1 MLLQLQSG
9 HEIAKVKLKETPEL
23 ISFEVKVNCTG
34 AIIEAVCYFA
44 AIFSPRA
51 FATSRVGQMKIICR
65 EKKTKKK
72 DKSVIVARVSLHQIK
87 LAISRRLTHHHGFPL
102 KIQARVANLPE
113 LHISL
118 IQKTTG
124 SWRQDIGKERGSRPQ
139 SNQNNS
145 RSNFLLCHVAPG
157 F

>member
-1 MLLQLQSG
+1 M
-9 HEIAKVKLKETPEL
+9 
-23 ISFEVKVNCTG
+23 NCTG

-44 AIFSPRA
+44 AIFSRRA

-65 EKKTKKK
+65 EKKNKKK
-72 DKSVIVARVSLHQIK
+72 NKSVIVARVSLHQIK

-102 KIQARVANLPE
+102 KIQAVWRTCLNCTLA
-113 LHISL
+113 SFR
-118 IQKTTG
+118 KTAG